1 MAHGINFERLFIEM
15 NSMQGLNNEII
26 SQLDHLLTIT
36 NDAKNGYTWA
46 AEKEDDNAV
55 KETLKHFAT
64 ERAIHIDELK
74 DLMTGLGGKVADVF
88 APADITNRSWME
100 IGAVAGDENKELILN
115 ACVNGEK
122 ALIKAYQKTLQNNE
136 QVDEK
141 VKMVLTRH
149 LKELEYAVRKIT
161 SHFTPTT

>member
-1 MAHGINFERLFIEM
+1 ME
-15 NSMQGLNNEII
+15 SLNNEII

-46 AEKEDDNAV
+46 AEKEEDNAV
-55 KETLKHFAT
+55 KESFKHFAT
-64 ERAIHIDELK
+64 ERAIHMDELK
-74 DLMTGLGGKVADVF
+74 VLMTELGGKVADVF

-122 ALIKAYQKTLQNNE
+122 ALIKAYQKTLA
-136 QVDEK
+136 DEHIEGK
-141 VKMVLTRH
+141 VRMVLTRH
-149 LKELEYAVRKIT
+149 LSELEYAVRKIT
-161 SHFTPTT
+161 SHLTPTT